1 MAGVRITLAC
11 CCAAWGLASLA
22 VASNVG
28 IEFGAFLFI
37 AYGAVILLV
46 IWLTMM
52 VAGKVARKRA
62 PRPWFEPVAIIMV
75 LAMIYADVPFR
86 ARFLMSKPSLDRY
99 VREAAGTGRTHGTRA
114 EQVGLFTARETE
126 VLGNGLVRIITTSCM
141 FDHCGLAFS
150 SKGPPPVIGEDRYRR
165 ITSNW
170 WRWSRSW

>member
-11 CCAAWGLASLA
+11 CCAAWGLASLG

-28 IEFGAFLFI
+28 IGLGALLFI

-52 VAGKVARKRA
+52 VAGKVAKKRA
-62 PRPWFEPVAIIMV
+62 PRPWFEPVGVLVV

-86 ARFLMSKPSLDRY
+86 ARFFISKPFLDRY
-99 VREAAGTGRTHGTRA
+99 VREAAAPGWTHGTHER
-114 EQVGLFTARETE
+114 VGLFTARETE
-126 VLGNGLVRIITTSCM
+126 VLETGLVRIVTTSCM
-141 FDHCGLAFS
+141 FDHCGLVFS
-150 SKGPPPVIGEDRYRR
+150 SKGAPPVIGEDRYRR